1 MRTDIHVTIFDVI
14 IFLGVFQ
21 GLLLS
26 WFFIS
31 NFWGRRRYNLF
42 QGLLLLTLSLAIF
55 EEWLNNTGFIVR
67 VLYLT
72 NFSESMNLTFAPLL
86 YLYITCSLDPDPGKK
101 PGGISSPSSSGVSI
115 WFSSSSSPMR

>member
-1 MRTDIHVTIFDVI
+1 MRTDIHVSIFDVV

-26 WFFIS
+26 WFFIRNIS
-31 NFWGRRRYNLF
+31 GGRRANLF
-42 QGLLLLTLSLAIF
+42 QGLLLISLSLAIF

-72 NFSESMNLTFAPLL
+72 NFSESLNFVFAPLF
-86 YLYITCSLDPDPGKK
+86 YFYIWTSLNPDSKSSAFAATSAV
-101 PGGISSPSSSGVSI
+101 SSPSE
-115 WFSSSSSPMR
+115 